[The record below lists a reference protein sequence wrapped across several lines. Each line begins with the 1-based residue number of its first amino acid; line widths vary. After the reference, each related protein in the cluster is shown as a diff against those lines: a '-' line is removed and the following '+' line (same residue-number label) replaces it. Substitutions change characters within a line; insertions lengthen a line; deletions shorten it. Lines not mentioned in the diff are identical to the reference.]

1 VLIGTGGDDGR
12 MRMRIAVALG
22 IVYVVW
28 GSTYLAIAV
37 ADRTLPPLL
46 MLAVRFSLAGGLLYY
61 WSLRRGDVAAARPGR
76 REWRAAAIVGGLLLF
91 VDTGGVAWAE
101 QRVASGM
108 TALLVA
114 AVPLFTALLDRT
126 FFGVRLSLGALVG
139 IATGLLGVAL
149 LVGPSTHIDAVGAA
163 VILGAALAWASG
175 SVYGRVA
182 PLPTAPF
189 LSAAMQMLCA
199 AAFLAVAGA
208 ATGEVGRVHP
218 VGVSVG
224 SVAAFGFLVVFG
236 SIIAFTAYGWLLR
249 SGAPSVLV
257 STYAYVNPAV
267 AVLLGWAFAGEA
279 VGGRELT
286 AGVVILGSVGMLVL
300 ARVPRQHEPAEP
312 LPETIG
318 PYLRR
323 KEAQERELS
332 LPRLADVRRVAP

>member
-1 VLIGTGGDDGR
+1 
-12 MRMRIAVALG
+12 MRPKIAVALG

-46 MLAVRFSLAGGLLYY
+46 MLAVRFALAGALLYG
-61 WSLRRGDVAAARPGR
+61 WSAWRGDLARVRPGR
-76 REWRAAAIVGGLLLF
+76 REWTAAAIVGGLLLF

-101 QRVASGM
+101 TRVASGL

-126 FFGVRLSLGALVG
+126 FFGVRLSLGALAG

-149 LVGPSTHIDAVGAA
+149 LVGQSAQIDPVGAA
-163 VILGAALAWASG
+163 VILGAALAWAGG
-175 SVYGRVA
+175 SAYARVA
-182 PLPTAPF
+182 PLPEAPF

-199 AAFLAVAGA
+199 AVFLALAGA
-208 ATGEVGRVHP
+208 ALGEVGQVHP
-218 VGVSVG
+218 GAVSTG

-236 SIIAFTAYGWLLR
+236 SIVAFTAYGWLLR

-267 AVLLGWAFAGEA
+267 AVLLGWLFVGET
-279 VGGRELT
+279 VGGRELA
-286 AGVVILGSVGMLVL
+286 AGAVILASVGMLVL
-300 ARVPRQHEPAEP
+300 AREPHSHEEAEP
-312 LPETIG
+312 LPETLA

-323 KEAQERELS
+323 KEAQEEIPRS
-332 LPRLADVRRVAP
+332 VPRLADLRRMAP

>member
-1 VLIGTGGDDGR
+1 
-12 MRMRIAVALG
+12 MRTKITVALL

-46 MLAVRFSLAGGLLYY
+46 MLAVRFALAGGLLYA
-61 WSLRRGDVAAARPGR
+61 WCAWRGDVRRARPGR
-76 REWRAAAIVGGLLLF
+76 REWAAAAVVGGLLLF
-91 VDTGGVAWAE
+91 VDTGGIAWAE
-101 QRVASGM
+101 QRVASGL

-126 FFGVRLSLGALVG
+126 FFGIRLSLGGLAG

-149 LVGPSTHIDAVGAA
+149 LVGQSAHVDPVGAA
-163 VILGAALAWASG
+163 VIIGAAFAWAAG
-175 SVYGRVA
+175 SAYARVA

-199 AAFLAVAGA
+199 AAFLAVTGA
-208 ATGEVGRVHP
+208 AMGELGRVHP
-218 VGVSVG
+218 SAISAG

-236 SIIAFTAYGWLLR
+236 SVVAFTAYGWLLR
-249 SGAPSVLV
+249 SGASSVLV

-267 AVLLGWAFAGEA
+267 AVLLGWLFVGEA
-279 VGGRELT
+279 VSGRELS
-286 AGVVILGSVGMLVL
+286 AGVVILASVGMLVL
-300 ARVPRQHEPAEP
+300 ARSPRGHEEAPL
-312 LPETIG
+312 LPETVG

-323 KEAQERELS
+323 KEAQERSIRVVPRLGD
-332 LPRLADVRRVAP
+332 LPRMAP

>member
-1 VLIGTGGDDGR
+1 
-12 MRMRIAVALG
+12 MRTKIAVALL

-46 MLAVRFSLAGGLLYY
+46 MLAVRFALAGGLLYA
-61 WSLRRGDVAAARPGR
+61 WSAWRGDVATARPDR
-76 REWRAAAIVGGLLLF
+76 RAWGAAAVVGGLLLF
-91 VDTGGVAWAE
+91 VDTGGIAWAE
-101 QRVASGM
+101 QRVASGL

-126 FFGVRLSLGALVG
+126 FFGIRLSLGAVAG

-149 LVGPSTHIDAVGAA
+149 LVGQSAHVDPVGAA
-163 VILGAALAWASG
+163 VIIGAAFAWAAG
-175 SVYGRVA
+175 SAYARVA

-189 LSAAMQMLCA
+189 LSAGMQMLCA

-208 ATGEVGRVHP
+208 AMGEVGRVHP
-218 VGVSVG
+218 ASISAG
-224 SVAAFGFLVVFG
+224 SVAAFGFLVIFG
-236 SIIAFTAYGWLLR
+236 SIVAFTAYGWLLR

-267 AVLLGWAFAGEA
+267 AVLLGWLFVGET
-279 VGGRELT
+279 VGGRELA
-286 AGVVILGSVGMLVL
+286 AGAVILASVGMLVL
-300 ARVPRQHEPAEP
+300 ARSTRQEKEAPL
-312 LPETIG
+312 LPETVG

-323 KEAQERELS
+323 KEAQVPLFQPV
-332 LPRLADVRRVAP
+332 PRLADLRREGP